1 MEPAKHIAAASTAID
16 RIVFVIAKLLQNAL
30 WPNRHLNH
38 QDIHLF
44 QHRLRPKV
52 ARPCDIALGLT
63 D

>member
-38 QDIHLF
+38 QDITCF
-44 QHRLRPKV
+44 NTG
-52 ARPCDIALGLT
+52 CDRK
-63 D
+63 